1 MIGGSKSRATLKQIA
16 KYCGVSH
23 TTVSMVINQNPR
35 ISAETREKVMAAIKK
50 HNYYPNV
57 AARSLVMSRTNTIGI
72 FGTMFDSPYYN
83 EIIRGIE
90 MECRHANVDLKIYN
104 CNGSLEDYNEI
115 NERILGERRID
126 SVIALS
132 VPMEDAVLKRF
143 QDEELPLIILQP
155 VAIEGP
161 NHLLQNVPTLHA
173 EDRKGIYK
181 AVNYL
186 LSLGHK
192 KIGFVNGP
200 EHLKICQDRLAG
212 YREALRDNNIPYLEE
227 NVVYSHVRPDAFTM
241 DAGYQVGR
249 ELLERIPDLT
259 AICCVSDTMAIGVI
273 KAVRHKGKSVP
284 EDVSIVGFD
293 DTYVARLAD
302 PSLTT
307 LHQPLLEMGKASV
320 SVAHNILNKK
330 PIEYLHLGFDVE
342 LIIRESTG
350 KPRKNN
356 K

>member
-1 MIGGSKSRATLKQIA
+1 MINGSKSRATLKQIA

-35 ISAETREKVMAAIKK
+35 ISSETKEKVMVAIKK
-50 HNYYPNV
+50 FNYYPNV

-90 MECRHANVDLKIYN
+90 MECRHANVDLKLYN
-104 CNGSLEDYNEI
+104 VTGSLEDFNDFYD
-115 NERILGERRID
+115 RILGERRID
-126 SVIALS
+126 TVIALS
-132 VPMEDAVLKRF
+132 VPMEDAVLERF
-143 QDEELPLIILQP
+143 QKEELPLIILQP
-155 VAIEGP
+155 VSMEGGDHP
-161 NHLLQNVPTLHA
+161 LQKIPTLQA

-181 AVNYL
+181 AVAYL
-186 LSLGHK
+186 VSLGHK

-200 EHLKICQDRLAG
+200 EYMKICQDRMAG
-212 YREALRDNNIPYLEE
+212 YRDALRDNNMPFQEQ
-227 NVVYSHVRPDAFTM
+227 NVVYSHFKPDPFTM
-241 DAGYQVGR
+241 DAGYQNGR
-249 ELLERIPDLT
+249 ELMERIPDLT

-273 KAVRHKGKSVP
+273 KACRHKGWSVP
-284 EDVSIVGFD
+284 DDLSIIGFD

-320 SVAHNILNKK
+320 QMAHFILNKK
-330 PIEYLHLGFDVE
+330 PLDYLHRGFDVE

-350 KPRKNN
+350 KPRK

>member
-1 MIGGSKSRATLKQIA
+1 MINQGKERSTLKQIA

-23 TTVSMVINQNPR
+23 TTVSMVINHNPR
-35 ISAETREKVMAAIKK
+35 ISAATRDKVMIAIKK
-50 HNYYPNV
+50 FNYYPNV

-104 CNGSLEDYNEI
+104 CNGSLEDFNDFYD
-115 NERILGERRID
+115 RILGERRID
-126 SVIALS
+126 AVIVLS
-132 VPMEDAVLKRF
+132 VPMEDAVLDRF
-143 QDEELPLIILQP
+143 QKEQLPLIILQP
-155 VAIEGP
+155 VSIEGP
-161 NHLLQNVPTLHA
+161 NQMMQKIPTLQV

-181 AVNYL
+181 AVAYL
-186 LSLGHK
+186 ISLGHK

-200 EHLKICQDRLAG
+200 EHLKICIDRLAG
-212 YREALRDNNIPYLEE
+212 YRDALRDNNIPYQEE
-227 NVVYSHVRPDAFTM
+227 YVAYSHVKGDAFTM
-241 DAGYQVGR
+241 DAGHQLAK
-249 ELLERIPDLT
+249 ELMERVPDLT
-259 AICCVSDTMAIGVI
+259 AICCVSDTMAIGVM
-273 KAVRHKGKSVP
+273 KALRQKGKAVP
-284 EDVSIVGFD
+284 EDISIVGFD

-320 SVAHNILNKK
+320 QLTQSILNKK
-330 PIEYLHLGFDVE
+330 PVEYLHRAFDAE
-342 LIIRESTG
+342 LIIRESTA
-350 KPRKNN
+350 KPRK

>member
-1 MIGGSKSRATLKQIA
+1 
-16 KYCGVSH
+16 
-23 TTVSMVINQNPR
+23 MVINQNPR
-35 ISAETREKVMAAIKK
+35 ISADTREKVMAAIKK
-50 HNYYPNV
+50 YNYYPNV

-90 MECRHANVDLKIYN
+90 MECRHASMDLKIYN

-126 SVIALS
+126 AVIALS
-132 VPMEDAVLKRF
+132 VPMEDAVLERF
-143 QDEELPLIILQP
+143 QNEELPLIILQP

-161 NHLLQNVPTLHA
+161 NHILDKIPTLQA

-181 AVNYL
+181 AVAYL
-186 LSLGHK
+186 ISLGHK

-200 EHLKICQDRLAG
+200 EHLKICQDRLSG
-212 YREALRDNNIPYLEE
+212 YRDALRDNNIPYQDQF
-227 NVVYSHVRPDAFTM
+227 VAYSHFRPDAFTM
-241 DAGYQVGR
+241 DAGYQLGK
-249 ELLERIPDLT
+249 ELMDRFTDMT
-259 AICCVSDTMAIGVI
+259 AICCVSDTMASGVI
-273 KAVRHKGKSVP
+273 KAARQKGLMVP
-284 EDVSIVGFD
+284 EDLSIIGFD

-320 SVAHNILNKK
+320 ILAHSFLNKK
-330 PIEYLHLGFDVE
+330 PIEYLHRGFDVE

-350 KPRKNN
+350 KPRK

>member
-1 MIGGSKSRATLKQIA
+1 MLNSRSRATLKQIA

-35 ISAETREKVMAAIKK
+35 ISAETRTKVLEAIKK
-50 HNYYPNV
+50 FNYYPNV

-104 CNGSLEDYNEI
+104 CNGSLEEFNDIYD
-115 NERILGERRID
+115 RILGERRID
-126 SVIALS
+126 AVIALS
-132 VPMEDAVLKRF
+132 VPMEDAVLERF
-143 QDEELPLIILQP
+143 QKEELPLIILQP
-155 VAIEGP
+155 VALEGP
-161 NHLLQNVPTLHA
+161 NHLLEKIPTLQA

-181 AVNYL
+181 AVAYL
-186 LSLGHK
+186 LSLDHK
-192 KIGFVNGP
+192 RVGFVNGP
-200 EHLKICQDRLAG
+200 EHLKICQDRLSG
-212 YREALRDNNIPYLEE
+212 YRDALRDHGIPFQEQ
-227 NVVYSHVRPDAFTM
+227 NVVYSHFRPDPFTL
-241 DAGYQVGR
+241 DAGYQLGK
-249 ELLERIPDLT
+249 ELLEKNPDLT

-273 KAVRHKGKSVP
+273 KAARHKGKAVP
-284 EDVSIVGFD
+284 QDLSIIGFD

-320 SVAHNILNKK
+320 NIAHSILNGT
-330 PIEYLHLGFDVE
+330 PIEYLHRGFDVD

-350 KPRKNN
+350 KPRK

>member
-1 MIGGSKSRATLKQIA
+1 MINGGKSRATLKQIA

-35 ISAETREKVMAAIKK
+35 ISADTREKVMAAIKK
-50 HNYYPNV
+50 YNYYPNV

-90 MECRHANVDLKIYN
+90 MECRHASMDLKIYN

-126 SVIALS
+126 AVIALS
-132 VPMEDAVLKRF
+132 VPMEDAVLERF
-143 QDEELPLIILQP
+143 QNEELPLIILQP

-161 NHLLQNVPTLHA
+161 NHILDKIPTLQA

-181 AVNYL
+181 AVAYL
-186 LSLGHK
+186 ISLGHK

-212 YREALRDNNIPYLEE
+212 YRDALRDNNIPFQDHY
-227 NVVYSHVRPDAFTM
+227 VAYSHFRPDAFTM
-241 DAGYQVGR
+241 DAGYQLGK
-249 ELLERIPDLT
+249 ELMDHFPDMT

-273 KAVRHKGKSVP
+273 KSARQKGLLVP
-284 EDVSIVGFD
+284 EDLSIIGFD

-320 SVAHNILNKK
+320 ILAHSFLNKK
-330 PIEYLHLGFDVE
+330 PIEYLHRGYDVD

-350 KPRKNN
+350 KPRK

>member
-1 MIGGSKSRATLKQIA
+1 MINGGKSRATLKQIA

-35 ISAETREKVMAAIKK
+35 ISADTREKVMAAIKK
-50 HNYYPNV
+50 YNYYPNV

-126 SVIALS
+126 AVIALS
-132 VPMEDAVLKRF
+132 VPMEDAVLQRF
-143 QDEELPLIILQP
+143 QNEELPLIILQP

-161 NHLLQNVPTLHA
+161 NHILEKIPTLQA
-173 EDRKGIYK
+173 EDHKGIYK
-181 AVNYL
+181 AVAYL
-186 LSLGHK
+186 ISLGHK

-212 YREALRDNNIPYLEE
+212 YRDALRDNNIPFQDQF
-227 NVVYSHVRPDAFTM
+227 VAYSHFRPDAFTM
-241 DAGYQVGR
+241 DAGYQLGK
-249 ELLERIPDLT
+249 ELMDRIPEIT

-273 KAVRHKGKSVP
+273 KAARQRGWLVP
-284 EDVSIVGFD
+284 EDLSIIGFD

-320 SVAHNILNKK
+320 ILAQNFLSKK
-330 PIEYLHLGFDVE
+330 PLDYLHRGYDVD

-350 KPRKNN
+350 KPRK